1 VVYRDDVLSVINVRY
16 NAYCV
21 DNTIILC
28 RWNLQYGNY
37 TLFETLSVSVIEIIT
52 MELTTNESNGFIETK
67 PDIIY
72 CN

>member
-1 VVYRDDVLSVINVRY
+1 MTNIV
-16 NAYCV
+16 
-21 DNTIILC
+21 
-28 RWNLQYGNY
+28 WNLQYGNY

-67 PDIIY
+67 PNIIY